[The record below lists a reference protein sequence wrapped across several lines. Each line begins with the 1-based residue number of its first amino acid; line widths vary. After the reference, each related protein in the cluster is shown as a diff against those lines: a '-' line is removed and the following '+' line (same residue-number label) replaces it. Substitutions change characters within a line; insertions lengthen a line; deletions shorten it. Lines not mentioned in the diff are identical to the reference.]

1 MPAASH
7 QALKN
12 IPKRLRSAASARVLF
27 GDVVYE
33 PGGTCGPRIQSDY
46 QLVVLV
52 EGDARV
58 DVDGRELQIAAG
70 QVGLFRPGRR
80 EFFRL
85 SEQRKTHHT
94 WCAMHPSLVTGEL
107 AEVCARAPDVLPVT
121 RRFEQ
126 LMELGLSLPRSAGD
140 RAPGLVESLGLATLQ
155 EYLFAGRAGG
165 NAGAGRAG
173 RAAPGPGMDRAGG
186 TAGDGFAVAG
196 ARGGVS
202 PAQLVKLFRRH
213 LGTTPI
219 RHVWEVRTRR
229 GAQLLR
235 ETGLTVGEVAFRCG
249 FQTPF
254 HFSRWMREL
263 FGVSPRAWLGR
274 RLGSGRRK
282 FQPRMD
288 ANLRE
293 CRRPFSSDF
302 YHGLRRKT

>member
-1 MPAASH
+1 MPRASH
-7 QALKN
+7 LPLKN
-12 IPKRLRSAASARVLF
+12 IPKRLRTAGSARVVF

-33 PGGTCGPRIQSDY
+33 PGGTCGPRVQQDH

-58 DVDGRELQIAAG
+58 DVERREVKIGAG
-70 QVGLFRPGRR
+70 SVGLFRPGRR

-94 WCAMHPSLVTGEL
+94 WCAVHPSLVTAEL
-107 AEVCARAPDVLPVT
+107 AMAGTRAPDVLPVT

-126 LMELGLSLPRSAGD
+126 LMELGLSLPRVAGEQ
-140 RAPGLVESLGLATLQ
+140 APGLVESLGLATLQ
-155 EYLFAGRAGG
+155 EYLFAGERSATDEPDEPDALRRALEWIGQEG
-165 NAGAGRAG
+165 ERATDLP
-173 RAAPGPGMDRAGG
+173 AL
-186 TAGDGFAVAG
+186 
-196 ARGGVS
+196 ARKAGVS

-213 LGTTPI
+213 LGTTPL

-254 HFSRWMREL
+254 HFSRWVREL
-263 FGVSPRAWLGR
+263 FGVSPRA
-274 RLGSGRRK
+274 
-282 FQPRMD
+282 
-288 ANLRE
+288 LRAKAWE
-293 CRRPFSSDF
+293 R
-302 YHGLRRKT
+302 

>member
-1 MPAASH
+1 MPSASH
-7 QALKN
+7 QTLRN
-12 IPKRLRSAASARVLF
+12 IPKRLRSAASARVFF

-33 PGGTCGPRIQSDY
+33 AGGTCGPRIQSDY
-46 QLVVLV
+46 QLMVLV

-58 DVDGRELQIAAG
+58 DVEGRQVQIAAG

-80 EFFRL
+80 EFFQL

-94 WCAMHPSLVTGEL
+94 WCAVHPSLVSAEL
-107 AEVCARAPDVLPVT
+107 AGVCARAPDVLPVT

-155 EYLFAGRAGG
+155 EYLFAGERVGTQEPDEPDALRRALEWIGQEG
-165 NAGAGRAG
+165 QRATDL
-173 RAAPGPGMDRAGG
+173 PSL
-186 TAGDGFAVAG
+186 
-196 ARGGVS
+196 AREAGVS

-254 HFSRWMREL
+254 HFSRWVREL
-263 FGVSPRAWLGR
+263 FGVSPRMLRAQAWKR
-274 RLGSGRRK
+274 
-282 FQPRMD
+282 
-288 ANLRE
+288 
-293 CRRPFSSDF
+293 
-302 YHGLRRKT
+302 

>member
-7 QALKN
+7 QPLKN
-12 IPKRLRSAASARVLF
+12 IPKRLRSAASARVQF

-33 PGGTCGPRIQSDY
+33 PGGTCGPRVQQDF
-46 QLVVLV
+46 QLVILV
-52 EGDARV
+52 EGDAHV
-58 DVDGRELQIAAG
+58 AVDGRELKIGAG

-85 SEQRKTHHT
+85 SERRKTHHT
-94 WCAMHPSLVTGEL
+94 WCAVHPSLVSAEL
-107 AEVCARAPDVLPVT
+107 AAICTRAADVLPVT

-126 LMELGLSLPRSAGD
+126 LMELGLSLPRAVGE
-140 RAPGLVESLGLATLQ
+140 RAPGLVETLGLAALQ
-155 EYLFAGRAGG
+155 EYLFAGERSAVPEPDEPDALRRALEWIGQEG
-165 NAGAGRAG
+165 EQATDLPAL
-173 RAAPGPGMDRAGG
+173 
-186 TAGDGFAVAG
+186 
-196 ARGGVS
+196 AREAGVS

-254 HFSRWMREL
+254 HFSRWVREL
-263 FGVSPRAWLGR
+263 FGVSPRA
-274 RLGSGRRK
+274 
-282 FQPRMD
+282 
-288 ANLRE
+288 LRA
-293 CRRPFSSDF
+293 RAWDR
-302 YHGLRRKT
+302 

>member
-12 IPKRLRSAASARVLF
+12 IPKRLRSAASARVQF

-33 PGGTCGPRIQSDY
+33 PGGTCGPRIQQDF

-52 EGDARV
+52 EGEAQAN
-58 DVDGRELQIAAG
+58 VDGRELKIAAG

-85 SEQRKTHHT
+85 SERRKTHHT
-94 WCAMHPSLVTGEL
+94 WCAVHPSLVSAEL
-107 AEVCARAPDVLPVT
+107 ATRCTRAADVLPVT

-126 LMELGLSLPRSAGD
+126 IMELGLSLPRVAGE
-140 RAPGLVESLGLATLQ
+140 RAPGLVETLGLAALQ
-155 EYLFAGRAGG
+155 EYLFSGERV
-165 NAGAGRAG
+165 
-173 RAAPGPGMDRAGG
+173 AAPEPDEPDALRRALEWIGSEGEQATDLPALARKGG
-186 TAGDGFAVAG
+186 L
-196 ARGGVS
+196 S

-254 HFSRWMREL
+254 HFSRWVREL
-263 FGVSPRAWLGR
+263 FGVPPRA
-274 RLGSGRRK
+274 
-282 FQPRMD
+282 
-288 ANLRE
+288 LRAKAWE
-293 CRRPFSSDF
+293 R
-302 YHGLRRKT
+302 